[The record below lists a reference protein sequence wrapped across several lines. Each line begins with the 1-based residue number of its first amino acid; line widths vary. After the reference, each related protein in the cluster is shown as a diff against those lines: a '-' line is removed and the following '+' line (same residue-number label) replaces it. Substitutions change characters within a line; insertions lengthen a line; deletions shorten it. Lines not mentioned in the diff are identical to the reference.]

1 MLLTRPGFEER
12 VKGSS
17 NMQEMLKWLP
27 SDLFRTC
34 LARVSIE
41 AGQIPSFCVPAF
53 GEDSYCMCIGAHAW
67 CTNHSDVTHLWCMTI
82 PALVLPAFADSIEHT
97 IFNVLLWRC

>member
-1 MLLTRPGFEER
+1 MFSQVVHGMLLTRPGFEER

-34 LARVSIE
+34 LARVSME
-41 AGQIPSFCVPAF
+41 AGHNPSFFVPALQ
-53 GEDSYCMCIGAHAW
+53 EDSYCMCIGASAR
-67 CTNHSDVTHLWCMTI
+67 CTNHWLSLACGAW
-82 PALVLPAFADSIEHT
+82 
-97 IFNVLLWRC
+97 